1 MEFHQAE
8 RKDRRGHKLV
18 SVAILVAAV
27 VLVASWVGLVGFLS
41 ANAAVGT
48 VEDVVDEYIPDVDL
62 LELRLPGVSQLSEVY
77 TEDGVRL
84 GFLTERNS
92 QPVALADIPDT
103 VIYAVLAAEDS
114 GFYEHEGIDFKAI
127 ARAAVE
133 QVQGGALQGG
143 STITQQIVKQ
153 NFGTSEL
160 TIERKVREAVIA
172 AELERRYTKE
182 EILEF
187 YANSVFFGANAYG
200 VKAAAQEY
208 FGKDLEDVTIAEAA
222 AMVTS
227 IRNPTQYDLRDNPD
241 EVLRA
246 RNAVI
251 DNMVAEAF
259 ITPEEGEAAKAE
271 PLITQVHEGFQE
283 LAPQVMIEVRR
294 ELLNDPQY
302 GIGDTDSERKQ
313 SIFGCAAQ
321 DRACEQSTGL
331 KGGLKIYT
339 TLDFALQEEA
349 NRILRERFPVP
360 EETSAPTGAIAMI
373 DNRTGAVRV
382 MASGL
387 DFGEDIEAGQ
397 RPYDIA
403 GRGRRNPG
411 SSFKPLGL
419 AAALES
425 GTRYNAPI
433 TLGTFW
439 SSASPQILEYP
450 GAPKPWECNNAG
462 GGGGGLR
469 SLEDATVFS
478 TNTVFCQVSIA
489 TGAENIVEMAH
500 RLGIESDIE
509 AVPSVILGS
518 QAVTPLEMAAAYS
531 TIANYG
537 TKVDSHLV
545 ERIEDAEGNIIW
557 EHDGR
562 REQVIDR
569 AMAASIVST
578 LKQVVQRGTGTA
590 ASIGRPQAGKTG
602 THQNFT
608 DVWFMGFIPQ
618 YTTAVWVGYP
628 DAQIPMRNITING
641 QFYSRAFGG
650 TVAAPVWKEFM
661 TLVTENLPVEE
672 FPEVPE
678 DVKAYYAVPKTE
690 VPSVAGLGANAA
702 ARKIRQAG
710 LNAVIVEVSSDQ
722 PVGTLLSISPG
733 PGSKV
738 SQGAGVT
745 IRVSS
750 GIPAAQPMPP
760 VIGLTLAEADAVI
773 EQFKA
778 GTGVII
784 TWVRSDVPVV
794 DPAQVGRVIASAPAP
809 GEPVSTGQ
817 TVTFFLG
824 AG

>member
-103 VIYAVLAAEDS
+103 VINAILAAEDS

-208 FGKDLEDVTIAEAA
+208 FGKELEDVTIAEAA

-227 IRNPTQYDLRDNPD
+227 IRNPTQYDLRDEPD

-251 DNMVAEAF
+251 DNMVTEAF
-259 ITPEEGEAAKAE
+259 ITPLEGEAAKAE

-283 LAPQVMIEVRR
+283 LAPQVMIEARR

-321 DRACEQSTGL
+321 DRACEQS
-331 KGGLKIYT
+331 
-339 TLDFALQEEA
+339 
-349 NRILRERFPVP
+349 
-360 EETSAPTGAIAMI
+360 
-373 DNRTGAVRV
+373 
-382 MASGL
+382 SGL
-387 DFGEDIEAGQ
+387 
-397 RPYDIA
+397 
-403 GRGRRNPG
+403 
-411 SSFKPLGL
+411 
-419 AAALES
+419 
-425 GTRYNAPI
+425 
-433 TLGTFW
+433 
-439 SSASPQILEYP
+439 
-450 GAPKPWECNNAG
+450 
-462 GGGGGLR
+462 
-469 SLEDATVFS
+469 
-478 TNTVFCQVSIA
+478 
-489 TGAENIVEMAH
+489 
-500 RLGIESDIE
+500 
-509 AVPSVILGS
+509 
-518 QAVTPLEMAAAYS
+518 
-531 TIANYG
+531 
-537 TKVDSHLV
+537 
-545 ERIEDAEGNIIW
+545 
-557 EHDGR
+557 
-562 REQVIDR
+562 
-569 AMAASIVST
+569 
-578 LKQVVQRGTGTA
+578 
-590 ASIGRPQAGKTG
+590 
-602 THQNFT
+602 
-608 DVWFMGFIPQ
+608 
-618 YTTAVWVGYP
+618 
-628 DAQIPMRNITING
+628 
-641 QFYSRAFGG
+641 
-650 TVAAPVWKEFM
+650 
-661 TLVTENLPVEE
+661 
-672 FPEVPE
+672 
-678 DVKAYYAVPKTE
+678 
-690 VPSVAGLGANAA
+690 
-702 ARKIRQAG
+702 
-710 LNAVIVEVSSDQ
+710 
-722 PVGTLLSISPG
+722 
-733 PGSKV
+733 
-738 SQGAGVT
+738 
-745 IRVSS
+745 
-750 GIPAAQPMPP
+750 
-760 VIGLTLAEADAVI
+760 
-773 EQFKA
+773 
-778 GTGVII
+778 
-784 TWVRSDVPVV
+784 
-794 DPAQVGRVIASAPAP
+794 
-809 GEPVSTGQ
+809 
-817 TVTFFLG
+817 
-824 AG
+824 